1 MPENMLIPPLCEQL
15 IGRRAA
21 HQATRV
27 EEAASSGASAWHS
40 VHHRPHLATP
50 LQLAASEP
58 GGGVKKTHF
67 CQLPLS
73 ASARTSRDVA
83 ESYLAK
89 LVTGAVNLREY
100 LAQLASFRDGERS
113 KDTY

>member
-15 IGRRAA
+15 IGRREA
-21 HQATRV
+21 HQAARV
-27 EEAASSGASAWHS
+27 EEAASLGASAWHS

-50 LQLAASEP
+50 LQLAASERE
-58 GGGVKKTHF
+58 GWEGVKKTHF

-73 ASARTSRDVA
+73 ASARTSKRDVA

-89 LVTGAVNLREY
+89 LVTGLRIS
-100 LAQLASFRDGERS
+100 ASILLN
-113 KDTY
+113 

>member
-21 HQATRV
+21 RQAARV

-50 LQLAASEP
+50 LQLAASERGAW

-73 ASARTSRDVA
+73 ASARTS
-83 ESYLAK
+83 
-89 LVTGAVNLREY
+89 TGEMQRKATWLN
-100 LAQLASFRDGERS
+100 
-113 KDTY
+113 

>member
-1 MPENMLIPPLCEQL
+1 MEVDGKI
-15 IGRRAA
+15 
-21 HQATRV
+21 
-27 EEAASSGASAWHS
+27 
-40 VHHRPHLATP
+40 
-50 LQLAASEP
+50 
-58 GGGVKKTHF
+58 HF

-73 ASARTSRDVA
+73 ASARTSKRDVA

-89 LVTGAVNLREY
+89 LVTGAANLREY